1 MVALLGHSHEE
12 TGSNRSAIPK
22 GARQSST
29 LPEDERALR
38 ERSSDP
44 LGPEFCIGFREVSS
58 EA

>member
-29 LPEDERALR
+29 LLANARVVQGRNNEPPWPRAMR
-38 ERSSDP
+38 GRPQD
-44 LGPEFCIGFREVSS
+44 RT
-58 EA
+58 